1 MRSLGTKQLIV
12 NLARPIDAIPAGL
25 SDWRLALGSG
35 GTALELTYDAHK
47 EQTDVPLL
55 LRRMSEL
62 GVEYR
67 DLETRQTS
75 LEEIFVSLVGARA

>member
-1 MRSLGTKQLIV
+1 MDTVQT
-12 NLARPIDAIPAGL
+12 IDAIPAGL
-25 SDWRLALGSG
+25 SEWRLALGG
-35 GTALELTYDAHK
+35 AGTALELTYDAHQ

-55 LRRMSEL
+55 LRRMAEL